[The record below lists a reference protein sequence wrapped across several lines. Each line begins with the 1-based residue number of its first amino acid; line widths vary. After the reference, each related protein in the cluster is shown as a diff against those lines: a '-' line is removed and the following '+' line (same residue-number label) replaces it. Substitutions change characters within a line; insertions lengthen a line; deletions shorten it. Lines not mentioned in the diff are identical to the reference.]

1 MKEASTAVDH
11 ERPDE
16 SGANGESG
24 ANREESG
31 AAVLFPAEGNFSA
44 VVPLSEVRRVPEP
57 LINAPAQRAAA
68 VSLNTRVEA
77 RGHVQDEQD
86 EATLVP
92 GRSGRSTAPA
102 VRPAGGRPS
111 WTVMIAALTLSV
123 AAGLTAGIYLIKT
136 ARQVEVQAPA
146 SITEDRTPEVV
157 GDAKATDAR
166 QTQTASEQ
174 VAPES
179 SHEASPSPEP
189 HHDADVA
196 ASAANVEVRGES
208 AGRSGLS
215 TPKREPAADAAP
227 GRNERATEAPHARAL
242 IAEQSPERPARKGT
256 FVTGNTP
263 ARPKAVTDRRATSGA
278 ERPPAFRA
286 PERPPVSSLP
296 ASTKS
301 KKVIQWP

>member
-1 MKEASTAVDH
+1 MKEASTAVDR

-16 SGANGESG
+16 SGTNSESG
-24 ANREESG
+24 TNREESG
-31 AAVLFPAEGNFSA
+31 AAVLFPTEGNFSA
-44 VVPLSEVRRVPEP
+44 VVPLSEVSMVPES
-57 LINAPAQRAAA
+57 LINARAQRAAA
-68 VSLNTRVEA
+68 ESLITRAEA
-77 RGHVQDEQD
+77 QGHVQDEQE

-92 GRSGRSTAPA
+92 GRTGRSTAPA
-102 VRPAGGRPS
+102 SRPTGGRSS

-136 ARQVEVQAPA
+136 GRQVEVQAPA
-146 SITEDRTPEVV
+146 VITEDRTPEVV
-157 GDAKATDAR
+157 GDAKATGT
-166 QTQTASEQ
+166 QSTQTALEQ
-174 VAPES
+174 AAPES

-196 ASAANVEVRGES
+196 ASVANAEVRGES
-208 AGRSGLS
+208 AGRGLS
-215 TPKREPAADAAP
+215 ASKREPAADATP
-227 GRNERATEAPHARAL
+227 GRGERATEASHARAL
-242 IAEQSPERPARKGT
+242 IAEQSPERPARKAT

-263 ARPKAVTDRRATSGA
+263 AQSKAVTDRRATSGA
-278 ERPPAFRA
+278 ERPPILRA